1 MAGHGMTMKPLQGV
15 SFDIGTKRAVSYFL
29 SDDEE
34 CKLTLMLAELVND
47 DEANGLAATRMTV
60 AVEVGKAA
68 RLDTAEG
75 KSLEFKCQP
84 GGQEMSIDVSSA
96 SGRFGGQGEKGAVS
110 ARVLRLAKKAKWSQ
124 SERLIPSVR
133 GMSFINALVIELI
146 RSPGRANDQA
156 SCAGQLLARLTSRG
170 PTFVGCSM
178 HSAGYD

>member
-1 MAGHGMTMKPLQGV
+1 MRLRKKAAFAIAFAGISVVAGPSLALAADPALPLTIRPLQGA
-15 SFDIGTKRAVSYFL
+15 SFDIGTTRAVSYFL

-84 GGQEMSIDVSSA
+84 GGQEMSIDV
-96 SGRFGGQGEKGAVS
+96 
-110 ARVLRLAKKAKWSQ
+110 
-124 SERLIPSVR
+124 
-133 GMSFINALVIELI
+133 IE
-146 RSPGRANDQA
+146 PGRI
-156 SCAGQLLARLTSRG
+156 LAPSR
-170 PTFVGCSM
+170 
-178 HSAGYD
+178 

>member
-1 MAGHGMTMKPLQGV
+1 MLLRKRTLLAIAFAGTSVVADPNMARATDPALPLTIRPLQGA

-84 GGQEMSIDVSSA
+84 GGQEMSIDVIEP
-96 SGRFGGQGEKGAVS
+96 GRI
-110 ARVLRLAKKAKWSQ
+110 LAIQITLPPSERDWCCSQ
-124 SERLIPSVR
+124 SMLK
-133 GMSFINALVIELI
+133 
-146 RSPGRANDQA
+146 
-156 SCAGQLLARLTSRG
+156 LA
-170 PTFVGCSM
+170 
-178 HSAGYD
+178 